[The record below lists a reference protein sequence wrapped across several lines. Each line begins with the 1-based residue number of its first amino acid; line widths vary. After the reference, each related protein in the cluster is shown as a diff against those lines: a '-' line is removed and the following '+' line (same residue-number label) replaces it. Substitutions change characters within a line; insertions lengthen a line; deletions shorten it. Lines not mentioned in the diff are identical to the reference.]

1 LDNRGSSR
9 QPTCDDWLYGQVGAF
24 LLSTHIEKRLTI
36 LEVLADQN
44 QKSLDRLDRSIADLR
59 SDMNCRFTEVDR
71 KFTEVDRKFTDVDRK
86 FTWLIGMQSTT
97 FIAIIGIFAK
107 LLNIF

>member
-1 LDNRGSSR
+1 M
-9 QPTCDDWLYGQVGAF
+9 
-24 LLSTHIEKRLTI
+24 EKRLTI

-44 QKSLDRLDRSIADLR
+44 QKSIDRLDRSIADLR

-71 KFTEVDRKFTDVDRK
+71 KFT
-86 FTWLIGMQSTT
+86 WMIGMQFTT
-97 FIAIIGIFAK
+97 FMAIVGIFAK

>member
-1 LDNRGSSR
+1 M
-9 QPTCDDWLYGQVGAF
+9 
-24 LLSTHIEKRLTI
+24 EKRLTI

-44 QKSLDRLDRSIADLR
+44 QKSLARLDRSISDLR
-59 SDMNCRFTEVDR
+59 SDMNCR
-71 KFTEVDRKFTDVDRK
+71 FTEVDRKFTDVDRK

>member
-1 LDNRGSSR
+1 M
-9 QPTCDDWLYGQVGAF
+9 
-24 LLSTHIEKRLTI
+24 EKRLTI

-44 QKSLDRLDRSIADLR
+44 QKSLDRLDRSISDLR

-71 KFTEVDRKFTDVDRK
+71 KFTDVDRK
-86 FTWLIGMQSTT
+86 FMWLVGMQSTT

-107 LLNIF
+107 LLNVF

>member
-1 LDNRGSSR
+1 M
-9 QPTCDDWLYGQVGAF
+9 
-24 LLSTHIEKRLTI
+24 EKRITI

-44 QKSLDRLDRSIADLR
+44 QKSIDRLNRSIADLR
-59 SDMNCRFTEVDR
+59 SDMNCR
-71 KFTEVDRKFTDVDRK
+71 FTEVDRKFTDVDRK

>member
-1 LDNRGSSR
+1 M
-9 QPTCDDWLYGQVGAF
+9 
-24 LLSTHIEKRLTI
+24 EKRITI

-44 QKSLDRLDRSIADLR
+44 QKSIDRLDRSIADLR
-59 SDMNCRFTEVDR
+59 LDMNCRFTEVDR
-71 KFTEVDRKFTDVDRK
+71 KFTGVDRK

>member
-1 LDNRGSSR
+1 M
-9 QPTCDDWLYGQVGAF
+9 
-24 LLSTHIEKRLTI
+24 EKRLTI

-44 QKSLDRLDRSIADLR
+44 QKSIDRLDRSIADLR
-59 SDMNCRFTEVDR
+59 SDMNYRFTEVN
-71 KFTEVDRKFTDVDRK
+71 RKFTDVDRK